1 MEVMMAEE
9 EKPPEEHK
17 EEKKKKKFEIKSEKI
32 QQAKEFIGNRG
43 VEVASGCLMVIGL
56 ILSFFFMRIGGILVG
71 LAVGLC
77 FYDGIRA
84 YFVKLSDY
92 YVAQG
97 LFKTLMIIGMALYL
111 LMIAPFFLI
120 AIVVGYGLAALC
132 HWGLDKE

>member
-1 MEVMMAEE
+1 MQNKTGRA
-9 EKPPEEHK
+9 KS
-17 EEKKKKKFEIKSEKI
+17 KFNCLHYQKTKI
-32 QQAKEFIGNRG
+32 QQAKEFIGNRW
-43 VEVASGCLMVIGL
+43 VEVGSGCLMVIGL
-56 ILSFFFMRIGGILVG
+56 ILSFFYVWMGGILVG

-111 LMIAPFFLI
+111 LFIAPLFLI
-120 AIVVGYGLAALC
+120 SIVVGYGAAALC
-132 HWGLDKE
+132 HWGIDKE